1 MQQDQLIDA
10 VGAEVAQ
17 RQVGGAGG
25 AVVDAKAGERL
36 IDVGD
41 PGVQADPQPVLEIG
55 NLHEVLVEG
64 AELVEDGAV
73 HHHRG
78 RLADEVSAPVLE
90 GQPRDLVG
98 RDVGAAR
105 QELADLVAAHLAF
118 HQRLLGLADALVE
131 EEAATDRHPVLA
143 ARRLEQPLDRGR
155 GEHVVDVHELDPL
168 APGQLDAPVAIG
180 HQADVGVVGH
190 DPDARIP
197 LRPGGQQGG
206 GVVGRLVV
214 DHQDVEVAVGLLD
227 DRLQAALE
235 ERVAVV
241 DRDADGDDGTVHAPR
256 PASVLR
262 TKGNNGRIPTST
274 MTAIAT
280 RSVAKRAIG
289 GMGRTPTRIKGTA
302 QAT

>member
-1 MQQDQLIDA
+1 
-10 VGAEVAQ
+10 
-17 RQVGGAGG
+17 GG
-25 AVVDAKAGERL
+25 EY
-36 IDVGD
+36 
-41 PGVQADPQPVLEIG
+41 
-55 NLHEVLVEG
+55 
-64 AELVEDGAV
+64 
-73 HHHRG
+73 
-78 RLADEVSAPVLE
+78 
-90 GQPRDLVG
+90 
-98 RDVGAAR
+98 
-105 QELADLVAAHLAF
+105 
-118 HQRLLGLADALVE
+118 
-131 EEAATDRHPVLA
+131 
-143 ARRLEQPLDRGR
+143 
-155 GEHVVDVHELDPL
+155 VVDVHELDPL
-168 APGQLDAPVAIG
+168 AAGQLDAPVSIG

-190 DPDARIP
+190 DPDAGIP

-289 GMGRTPTRIKGTA
+289 GMGRKPTRIKGTA